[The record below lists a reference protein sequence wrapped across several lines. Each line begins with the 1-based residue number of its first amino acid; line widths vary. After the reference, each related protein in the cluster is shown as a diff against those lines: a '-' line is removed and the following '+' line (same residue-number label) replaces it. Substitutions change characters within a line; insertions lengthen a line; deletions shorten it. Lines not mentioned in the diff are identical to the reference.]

1 MKAGGSLGCTDHEIA
16 EFGIL
21 CGRNKE
27 ISRIAILDFRR
38 VNFDL
43 FGYLFES
50 WKERELMRVA

>member
-1 MKAGGSLGCTDHEIA
+1 LGCTDHEIA

-50 WKERELMRVA
+50 WKEMELMRVA